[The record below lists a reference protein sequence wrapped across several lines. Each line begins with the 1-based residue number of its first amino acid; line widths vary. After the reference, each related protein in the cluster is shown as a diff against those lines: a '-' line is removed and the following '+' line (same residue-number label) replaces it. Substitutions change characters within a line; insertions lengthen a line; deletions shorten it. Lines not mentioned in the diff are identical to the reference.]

1 MTHTPQRPA
10 AAATSAARP
19 APPSRRCGSVPPAR
33 AGRLAWLLLPLA
45 LAACGV
51 DGVPSHPDGRPA
63 TELEQNRNVTISGS
77 AAFGGSSGTRPPSS
91 ERW

>member
-1 MTHTPQRPA
+1 MTDMFRPQAPA
-10 AAATSAARP
+10 AFGARAAR
-19 APPSRRCGSVPPAR
+19 
-33 AGRLAWLLLPLA
+33 RLAWLALPLA

-51 DGVPSHPDGRPA
+51 DGVPHHPDGRPA

-91 ERW
+91 QDW